1 VGVEIDNLRAF
12 CEVLETTIAGLTD
25 VSGDLE
31 EQADEHESLHDDM
44 RQLLEKMH
52 SEGGRIDEEAD
63 QAGPAVL
70 NEVQELAEAVRGAHD
85 TRLPAIQKD
94 AHETSERFHEA
105 LAPRAAALQE
115 GAEELEEQGFAPAIA
130 VVERERSDFEA
141 WTTEGENAVGPFV
154 DTLEPAAADVDA
166 EQRAV
171 GNDTNTTTV
180 ALFQLQELAQT
191 TLHDVSSRN
200 DGAGH
205 FFQDHVREVMNLAS
219 QSLQGSAHAVEAAAA
234 EAHSTLEHLAQDA
247 VRALEGEQR
256 DTESAVEWGTHALD
270 DAADQF
276 GRAVSALAGAEL
288 VTASFTTVASAMADA
303 EQEVEEIRAVLDGM
317 ATP

>member
-1 VGVEIDNLRAF
+1 MGVEIDNLRAF

-115 GAEELEEQGFAPAIA
+115 GAEELEEQGFAP
-130 VVERERSDFEA
+130 RSPSSSA
-141 WTTEGENAVGPFV
+141 SGP
-154 DTLEPAAADVDA
+154 TSRPGRR
-166 EQRAV
+166 RAR
-171 GNDTNTTTV
+171 TRW
-180 ALFQLQELAQT
+180 APSWIR
-191 TLHDVSSRN
+191 SSRPPRTSTPN
-200 DGAGH
+200 
-205 FFQDHVREVMNLAS
+205 
-219 QSLQGSAHAVEAAAA
+219 SA
-234 EAHSTLEHLAQDA
+234 
-247 VRALEGEQR
+247 R
-256 DTESAVEWGTHALD
+256 WGTTRTPRPSRSSSSRSWPRPRSMTCRHATT
-270 DAADQF
+270 A
-276 GRAVSALAGAEL
+276 RATSSRITCAK
-288 VTASFTTVASAMADA
+288 S
-303 EQEVEEIRAVLDGM
+303 
-317 ATP
+317 